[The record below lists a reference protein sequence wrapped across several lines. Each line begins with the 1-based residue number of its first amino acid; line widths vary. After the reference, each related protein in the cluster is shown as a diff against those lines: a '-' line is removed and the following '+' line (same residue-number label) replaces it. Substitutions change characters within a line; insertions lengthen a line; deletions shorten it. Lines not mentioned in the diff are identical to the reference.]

1 MENKKCKDEIVWKLR
16 YKNTPLLVLWTIIL
30 WSFRIIVLCGFI
42 WIFYIAIKKLYQAF
56 DKGIWDI
63 VLFGIISLIF
73 MIVMFGYL
81 MEILRT
87 LNTKEIYATDKDLIV
102 KKFVGKDKIFE
113 IGSFYFCY
121 FSHTFTAIYADSVTI
136 SKFGKEIYNAYSFLD
151 SLRSNNIQELYAII
165 KPQTQE
171 YLSKI
176 DLKNYEFFKSRHS
189 KISPR
194 FDLDFLKIEELR
206 IK

>member
-1 MENKKCKDEIVWKLR
+1 
-16 YKNTPLLVLWTIIL
+16 
-30 WSFRIIVLCGFI
+30 
-42 WIFYIAIKKLYQAF
+42 
-56 DKGIWDI
+56 
-63 VLFGIISLIF
+63 
-73 MIVMFGYL
+73 MFGYL

-121 FSHTFTAIYADSVTI
+121 LSHTFTAIYADSVII
-136 SKFGKEIYNAYSFLD
+136 SKFGEEIYNAYSFLD
-151 SLRSNNIQELYAII
+151 PLRSNNIQEL

>member
-1 MENKKCKDEIVWKLR
+1 MENKKCKDEIIWKLR

-30 WSFRIIVLCGFI
+30 WSFRIGVLCGFI

-102 KKFVGKDKIFE
+102 
-113 IGSFYFCY
+113 
-121 FSHTFTAIYADSVTI
+121 
-136 SKFGKEIYNAYSFLD
+136 
-151 SLRSNNIQELYAII
+151 RQ
-165 KPQTQE
+165 
-171 YLSKI
+171 
-176 DLKNYEFFKSRHS
+176 R
-189 KISPR
+189 
-194 FDLDFLKIEELR
+194 
-206 IK
+206 